1 MYRTVIYSF
10 LLFSFGVASFVSA
23 SESPTTVADAPLVR
37 VQMLQPANH
46 QFLLTLWAEL
56 QPKERTLI
64 TPQVAGRIEKLHPAF
79 VVGGLVQ
86 KGELLLKLEDSDY
99 QTSLINAEAALASA
113 RSLYAQEQAQAVVA
127 KRELQQIS
135 PEQLSALALR
145 EPQLQSAIAAVKSA
159 EAQLKKAQRDLART
173 AILAPYDALIVRRDV
188 GLGQVVQ
195 LGTTLGELYSVEQ
208 AELHVPIPNFDLNYL
223 PQQRQGIDVNLHI
236 DQRSRKAVVVR
247 DTGIVDGKTRMSHL
261 VVQLDD
267 PYALHTKSAAIR
279 FGEYLQI
286 SLAGRS
292 EQQLFKVPADL
303 LQKDQLW
310 LLQPD
315 FTLKL
320 QTVSVVRRDGQM
332 AYIRD
337 GLTAG
342 DMLLTTVP
350 NFARSGMKVRLDTHA
365 AVAGQP

>member
-1 MYRTVIYSF
+1 MYPVVIYCF
-10 LLFSFGVASFVSA
+10 LLLSFSVVSSVFA
-23 SESPTTVADAPLVR
+23 SERPVAVAEAPLVR
-37 VQMLQPANH
+37 AQMLQPANH

-64 TPQVAGRIEKLHPAF
+64 TPQVAGQIEKLHPAF
-79 VVGGLVQ
+79 VVGGVVR

-99 QTSLINAEAALASA
+99 RTALINAEAALASA
-113 RSLYAQEQAQAVVA
+113 RSLYAQEQAQAEVA
-127 KRELQQIS
+127 KRELQHFS
-135 PEQLSALALR
+135 KEQLSALALR
-145 EPQLQSAIAAVKSA
+145 EPQMQSAMASVKSA
-159 EAQLKKAQRDLART
+159 EALLQKAQRDLART
-173 AILAPYDALIVRRDV
+173 AIPAPYDALVVRRDV
-188 GLGQVVQ
+188 GLGQVVHA
-195 LGTTLGELYSVEQ
+195 GTTLGELYSVEQ
-208 AELHVPIPNFDLNYL
+208 AELHVPIANFDLNYL
-223 PQQRQGIDVNLHI
+223 PQQRQGIKVNLQLE
-236 DQRSRKAVVVR
+236 QRSRDAVVVR

-267 PYALHTKSAAIR
+267 PYALHAQDAVIR
-279 FGEYLQI
+279 FGEYVQV

-292 EQQLFKVPADL
+292 EQQLFQVPVDL

-310 LLQPD
+310 LLQDD

-320 QTVSVVRRDGQM
+320 QKVTVVRRDGLM

-337 GLTAG
+337 GLAAG

-350 NFARSGMKVRLDTHA
+350 NFARAGMKVRLETNT